1 MQQIKEWIPENL
13 DMLEKPPSDADRPIE
28 RPQNLATKRGKR
40 EQFVNERTKLQHI
53 NEEAYPEEQAY
64 Y

>member
-53 NEEAYPEEQAY
+53 NEEA
-64 Y
+64 